1 MVIGRR
7 ELIAGLSGLGAAL
20 AVPAPAA
27 ASVAV
32 ALPLAEMVRLSR
44 HVLIGR
50 PIDAQSRW
58 ETVGRRSRI
67 VTYSLVRVEQ
77 ALEDGAPDGEVLV
90 RSLGGAVGDVGQIV
104 HGEAMLTLGEPAAV
118 FLSELD
124 AGVFSVTAM
133 SQGHFPVAADRS
145 GVVRLR
151 AGVTSLELLAADG
164 GVVRRLDGRSVPE
177 AETLVRA
184 ERARAR

>member
-7 ELIAGLSGLGAAL
+7 VMLGGLSGLAAAL
-20 AVPAPAA
+20 AMPAPAA

-32 ALPLAEMVRLSR
+32 ALPLAEMVRRSR
-44 HVLIGR
+44 HVLVGR

-77 ALEDGAPDGEVLV
+77 GLEDDTPAGEVLV
-90 RSLGGAVGDVGQIV
+90 RSLGGAVGDIGQIV
-104 HGEAMLTLGEPAAV
+104 HGEAVLALGEPAAV

-124 AGVFSVTAM
+124 PSVFAVTAM
-133 SQGHFPVAADRS
+133 SQGHFPVAADAA
-145 GVVRLR
+145 GVARLR
-151 AGVTSLELLAADG
+151 AGVTSLELLAAAG
-164 GVVRRLDGRSVPE
+164 GAVQRLQGRSVPE
-177 AETLVRA
+177 AESLVRA
-184 ERARAR
+184 ERARAH